1 MGKRQQ
7 QKLLAIFEK
16 CIKDGDFYD
25 GNIDEIN
32 YYNLMFK
39 AGTNDTL
46 ESWGDAN
53 VCAFKYNYKNNESI
67 LIIIGIPI
75 NSEKETS
82 TSKNIAER
90 IMEIVKDSELCF
102 TTLDYN
108 TSTEVKKDK
117 FIYITFIKKIEE
129 ES

>member
-7 QKLLAIFEK
+7 EKLKAIFDK
-16 CIKDGDFYD
+16 CCNDGDCYD
-25 GNIDEIN
+25 GNIEEID
-32 YYNLMFK
+32 YYKLMVK
-39 AGTNDTL
+39 AGASDTL
-46 ESWGDAN
+46 ESWADAN
-53 VCAFKYNYKNNESI
+53 VCAFKCNHEDNDSV

-90 IMEIVKDSELCF
+90 IMEIVKDAELCF

-108 TSTEVKKDK
+108 TSEEVKKDK
-117 FIYITFIKKIEE
+117 FIYITFVKKVEE
-129 ES
+129 K